1 VYLRYLKILLGTALF
16 PVIFLILAN
25 YLIDPY
31 EIFQTRL
38 FDEVGATQERYLKIE
53 HLKND
58 KSFDTFLL
66 GGSRMGT
73 TNPVDLEKIIP
84 NAHVYNF
91 FVSSGNQTDNL
102 ANGRWLMKSQP
113 QIKTLYVQ
121 VDWPES
127 LGFFY
132 NSHQHL
138 PHPDVEGKS
147 RTGFV
152 EQYLF
157 LFSFKAFGFKIA
169 NNTSKKG
176 EFKLP
181 LSSGHFYYPKRD
193 AFLQKNCKDYV
204 SQTPSLTNPVD
215 EELATTEQSSLI
227 SKSLSTLK
235 QLVAEANDR
244 GVKVVLYVTPHHHR
258 FLDKINLNLYADFL
272 EQLAAISTFWNF
284 GFYSDITLNDCN
296 YYESSH
302 YVREVAPKL
311 YRAMIEGDIGSFA
324 HRVSAD
330 SVSSE
335 VAWIK
340 TNFAEH
346 RSNNKRKK

>member
-1 VYLRYLKILLGTALF
+1 MQLRYLKLLLSTALL
-16 PVIFLILAN
+16 PVVALISAN

-31 EIFQTRL
+31 EIFQTGW

-53 HLKND
+53 HLKKD

-73 TNPVDLEKIIP
+73 TNPDDLEKILP
-84 NAHVYNF
+84 DAHVYNF

-102 ANGRWLMKSQP
+102 AHGRWLMKNQP

-127 LGFFY
+127 LGIFEG
-132 NSHQHL
+132 SHQYM
-138 PHPDVEGKS
+138 PHPDVAGS
-147 RTGFV
+147 GRTGFV

-157 LFSFKAFGFKIA
+157 LFPFKAFEFKIA

-181 LSSGHFYYPKRD
+181 LSSGQFYYPKRD
-193 AFLQKNCKDYV
+193 ALLEKNCEAYV

-215 EELATTEQSSLI
+215 EERATAAQSSLI
-227 SKSLSTLK
+227 SRSLAKLK

-244 GVKVVLYVTPHHHR
+244 GVRVVLYVTPHHHR
-258 FLDKINLNLYADFL
+258 FLDKINVELYADFL
-272 EQLAAISTFWNF
+272 GQLAAVSAFWNF

-296 YYESSH
+296 YYEASH
-302 YVREVAPKL
+302 YVRAVAPHL
-311 YRAMIEGDIGSFA
+311 YRAMSGENSVAFA

-330 SVSSE
+330 SVGSE

-340 TNFAEH
+340 ANFAEH
-346 RSNNKRKK
+346 RSKK